1 VPALIEYDMLGEISG
16 RAELVGRLRLAD
28 LTLRIQQTLEA
39 LDIFRAAA
47 GLPIILVTE
56 MLHPW
61 TF

>member
-1 VPALIEYDMLGEISG
+1 MLAIGVEAPSEAPQVPHCVFSK
-16 RAELVGRLRLAD
+16 RWRRLN
-28 LTLRIQQTLEA
+28 
-39 LDIFRAAA
+39 IFRAAA